1 MSSVVGLSLGVD
13 YEGHNQS
20 HHGDRNWLEEWG
32 NWFGFVCV
40 IFIVSMEMFK
50 CSGQGVLCMY
60 VVLQVLCASNTALG
74 VV

>member
-20 HHGDRNWLEEWG
+20 QHGDRNWLEEWG
-32 NWFGFVCV
+32 NWFGFACV

-50 CSGQGVLCMY
+50 LIRR
-60 VVLQVLCASNTALG
+60 N
-74 VV
+74 